1 MNDTTIQYL
10 QDAEKALLAARGSV
24 NSARAETTGARS
36 TRCAQLVD
44 QIEASLAWAQRIRFY
59 LEADQVAA
67 R

>member
-1 MNDTTIQYL
+1 MSTTIDYL
-10 QDAEKALLAARGSV
+10 RDAEQALLRARGSV
-24 NSARAETTGARS
+24 NSAKAETTGARA
-36 TRCAQLVD
+36 TRCGQLVD